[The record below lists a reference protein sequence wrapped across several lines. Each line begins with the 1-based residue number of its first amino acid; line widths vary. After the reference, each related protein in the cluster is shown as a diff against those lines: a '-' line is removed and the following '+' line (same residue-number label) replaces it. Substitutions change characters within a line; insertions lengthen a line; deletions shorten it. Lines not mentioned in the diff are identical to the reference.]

1 MTINIQYVQ
10 MPTSESMS
18 AIVTSKLEKLANKY
32 DWIIKADVFFK
43 LENDPS
49 GKGKVCEIQLS
60 APGPRIFAKSS
71 QDNFEKAA
79 ATTIKEL
86 ENQLRRRKEIFKK
99 H

>member
-18 AIVTSKLEKLANKY
+18 NIVTNKLRKLEKKFE
-32 DWIIKADVFFK
+32 WIISADVYFK
-43 LENDPS
+43 LENDPT
-49 GKGKVCEIQLS
+49 GKGKICEIQLS
-60 APGPRIFAKSS
+60 APGPRLFAKTSE
-71 QDNFEKAA
+71 DNFEKAA

-86 ENQLRRRKEIFKK
+86 EGQLKKRKEVFNK

>member
-49 GKGKVCEIQLS
+49 GRGKICEIRLS
-60 APGPRIFAKSS
+60 APGPRLFAKSD

-86 ENQLRRRKEIFKK
+86 ENQLKKRKETFRKY
-99 H
+99 